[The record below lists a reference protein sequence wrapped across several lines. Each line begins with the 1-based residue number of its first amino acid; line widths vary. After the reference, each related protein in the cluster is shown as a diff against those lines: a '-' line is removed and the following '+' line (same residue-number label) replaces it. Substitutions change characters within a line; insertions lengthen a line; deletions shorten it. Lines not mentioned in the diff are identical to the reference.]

1 MPFNCRKYPNKTV
14 GEIFIE
20 KISKV
25 STIYDMKTKISR
37 WGNSLALRLPQK
49 LAASHNLEEG
59 SAVELI
65 EDSGELKLRP
75 LKEVNSGLEELLA
88 RITEENRHTEV
99 KTGSAVG
106 KESW

>member
-1 MPFNCRKYPNKTV
+1 
-14 GEIFIE
+14 
-20 KISKV
+20 
-25 STIYDMKTKISR
+25 MKTKVSR

-59 SAVELI
+59 SAVEII

-75 LKEVNSGLEELLA
+75 VKEGKFGLEELLA
-88 RITEENRHTEV
+88 GITEENRHAEM

-106 KESW
+106 KEWW